1 MGQYDLPR
9 SEKRSY
15 TEVALEEARAKARKD
30 REEAAYR
37 ANYKGPI
44 ATQGESH
51 SPLGDKLTQVL
62 EWLGLS
68 SGGAYDFGQKIDKAA
83 EALTPY
89 GPMKQVNEGDFA
101 GAAESLVGGP
111 ELAVAMTPAKKIV
124 QGAERVAAPAGRGE
138 LAELAAPAVH
148 SGGNQS
154 LVDKIYQHAAENPAR
169 YPPAKEPV
177 FDTSGDVTA
186 KTRELVPQ
194 QSIREQLPQRPDM
207 SDLPLGGRIKQI
219 TDNEEAISHLL
230 AQDLSRVKGKPLP
243 FYATGPVIEGLADKA
258 ELGVRGANKF
268 MRDWSGFGAA
278 TSPRTKTPPNLR
290 NAGFLMYRD
299 AIGDPLTPARQLA
312 DKAAGRWGF
321 DEKGKPLLNQP
332 GFPMMGMHT
341 TLADE
346 FSRGVADPLKNS
358 KPFTFREN
366 WAGNMEDVTADTHNI
381 RKILDAYDR
390 LFPGSLQRDWFK
402 SEEAFQHYKNGGG
415 FPKEGEL
422 PIGDIEDSL
431 GTKQIGGRKTQVE
444 YPLIQRP
451 TELAAQQLGIQPAQA
466 QERLWFEGGSRT
478 GLKSPPMTIPD
489 LLNAQIEATA
499 KATGLAPEQILKL
512 WGQRGIPLASNEPDP
527 TMQGTSMVG

>member
-1 MGQYDLPR
+1 MASIQSSTDTRVAKPEMSLRDRLTGNLASGLDLFETDARRKAFPNISQDMARDLMPLVENVPGVGQGLAAEDVG
-9 SEKRSY
+9 
-15 TEVALEEARAKARKD
+15 VASQS
-30 REEAAYR
+30 
-37 ANYKGPI
+37 G
-44 ATQGESH
+44 S
-51 SPLGDKLTQVL
+51 KLDMAL
-62 EWLGLS
+62 AILGLIPGM
-68 SGGAYDFGQKIDKAA
+68 GGEKKAIEGVA
-83 EALTPY
+83 DVANVGRHELT
-89 GPMKQVNEGDFA
+89 K
-101 GAAESLVGGP
+101 
-111 ELAVAMTPAKKIV
+111 
-124 QGAERVAAPAGRGE
+124 
-138 LAELAAPAVH
+138 LAAPAVH

-154 LVDKIYQHAAENPAR
+154 LVDKIYKHAAKNPAR

-219 TDNEEAISHLL
+219 TDNEDAISHLL
-230 AQDLSRVKGKPLP
+230 AQDLSRVKGEPLP

-258 ELGVRGANKF
+258 ELGVEGANKF

-299 AIGDPLTPARQLA
+299 AIGDPLTPERQLA
-312 DKAAGRWGF
+312 DQAAGRWGF
-321 DEKGKPLLNQP
+321 DKKGKPLLNQP

-390 LFPGSLQRDWFK
+390 LFPGSLQREWFNN
-402 SEEAFQHYKNGGG
+402 EEAFQHYKNGGG

-451 TELAAQQLGIQPAQA
+451 TELAAQRLGIQPAQA
-466 QERLWFEGGSRT
+466 QERLWFEGGPRT
-478 GLKSPPMTIPD
+478 GLQSPPMTIPD

-527 TMQGTSMVG
+527 TTQGTSMVG